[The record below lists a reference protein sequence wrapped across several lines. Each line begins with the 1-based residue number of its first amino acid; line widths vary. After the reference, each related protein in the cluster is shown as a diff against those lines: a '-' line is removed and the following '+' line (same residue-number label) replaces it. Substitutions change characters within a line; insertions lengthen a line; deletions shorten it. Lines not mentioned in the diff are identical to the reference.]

1 VKIGLAV
8 GYFDPQVGGSEEV
21 VKRLAAGLVRRG
33 HDVTVA
39 TSPHPRRR
47 EEAMVVKVDEFDVT
61 GNTVTGISGDVLGYQ
76 EYLSASD
83 RDVWLFYAA
92 QIWSTDLALPLLGR
106 LDAACAVVPCGYS
119 GLSNPAFGS
128 YFRHLPHALARADAL
143 VYMSTGYQ
151 DYTHDVAA
159 GLGHLAEV
167 IPNGADITE
176 FGHAPVAKPSRP
188 GRTVLCVANHYPDK
202 GHDAV
207 ISAFQAVAGRHDR
220 LLIVGNNPAR
230 HPLHSCF
237 WKCRAKALRDR
248 RIKLHVN
255 TPRAD
260 VVRMYFDSDVF
271 LFGSRVECAPLVIL
285 ESMAAGLPFVT
296 TPAGNVRDYE
306 GCGLVA
312 PEPELASTLERLLT
326 DPDLRHTLGEAGR
339 RRWEA
344 GHTWDIITDEYERLF
359 SRLVARRSGDGV
371 DYPREASQPGGGSA
385 RSEIDS

>member
-21 VKRLAAGLVRRG
+21 VKRLAAGLASRG
-33 HDVTVA
+33 HDVLVA
-39 TSPHPRRR
+39 TSRHPDRRQEDMATR
-47 EEAMVVKVDEFDVT
+47 VEEFDVA

-76 EYLSASD
+76 EFLSSSD

-106 LDAACAVVPCGYS
+106 LDAACVVVPCGYS
-119 GLSNPAFGS
+119 GLNNLAFDS
-128 YFRHLPHALARADAL
+128 YFRHLPQALARADAL
-143 VYMSTGYQ
+143 VYMSTDYQ
-151 DYTHDVAA
+151 DYAHDAA
-159 GLGHLAEV
+159 RGLSHLAVV
-167 IPNGADITE
+167 IPNGADVRE
-176 FGHAPVAKPSRP
+176 FGHPPTPKPDRP
-188 GRTVLCVANHYPDK
+188 GRNVLCVANHYPDK

-220 LLIVGNNPAR
+220 LSIVGNNPAR

-248 RIKLHVN
+248 RIRLHVN
-255 TPRAD
+255 TPRSD
-260 VVRMYFDSDVF
+260 VVRMYFESDVF

-285 ESMAAGLPFVT
+285 EAMAAGVPFIS

-312 PEPELASTLERLLT
+312 PEQDLASALERLLT

-344 GHTWDIITDEYERLF
+344 GHTWDTITDEYERLF
-359 SRLVARRSGDGV
+359 SRLVARRSGV
-371 DYPREASQPGGGSA
+371 PADYPGGASQPGGNSA